1 MFIRI
6 KDTGS
11 HAINYQGGNSQQQ
24 TVLDSDQL
32 SSDWA
37 SYFPAP
43 ADGAY
48 DRINDAFSG
57 NGSGSVLSFQVVT
70 TFLYLQKPASPCFS
84 IFQTFHRNH
93 CGRSFY
99 TTWLPGKK
107 I

>member
-24 TVLDSDQL
+24 TVLDNDQL
-32 SSDWA
+32 SADWA

-43 ADGAY
+43 SDGAF

-57 NGSGSVLSFQVVT
+57 NGTGLVLEHFEIVMNNRDRKKSFHQKLRAGHFAGTNVVT
-70 TFLYLQKPASPCFS
+70 P
-84 IFQTFHRNH
+84 
-93 CGRSFY
+93 
-99 TTWLPGKK
+99 
-107 I
+107 